1 MPYIL
6 IIRER
11 RDSWGGRGPM
21 AVMHRSREE
30 AQAELL
36 DYVREN
42 WDDKIDEDPPEDEEE
57 LIDQYFDQTLEE
69 YAISET
75 P

>member
-1 MPYIL
+1 
-6 IIRER
+6 
-11 RDSWGGRGPM
+11 M

>member
-11 RDSWGGRGPM
+11 RDSWAGRGPI
-21 AVMHRSREE
+21 AVVHSSEE
-30 AQAELL
+30 AAQAVLL

-42 WDDKIDEDPPEDEEE
+42 WGTKMGEHSRADFLPLGVAARGSFKFV
-57 LIDQYFDQTLEE
+57 Q
-69 YAISET
+69 
-75 P
+75 

>member
-1 MPYIL
+1 MVLPRAGRHVASPWRRPDS
-6 IIRER
+6 IRINSAAAAACR
-11 RDSWGGRGPM
+11 R
-21 AVMHRSREE
+21 
-30 AQAELL
+30 
-36 DYVREN
+36 VREN

-69 YAISET
+69 YAITET